1 MVQSKDVSEMIFST
15 LKNEILEL
23 TIKPG
28 QLMTENSLCERFSV
42 SRTPVHVALQRLSD
56 AGLLEMVPYKGVR
69 STLLRFD
76 DVRQTISMRIILEV
90 QAICDFID
98 IDDPFYFED
107 CQHNLRKQE
116 ILLAS
121 EGFTPATFYQLDSK
135 LHQIWFER
143 VRLPKIW
150 DMIQEF
156 EVYYTRFKMLDIVE
170 MHDFQGIY
178 SEHAQLLD
186 LIKNKRKDQVRA
198 LITYHMYGGIRRL
211 FDKLGGELA
220 PYFED
225 SDEMESFIK
234 NIRTFERP

>member
-1 MVQSKDVSEMIFST
+1 MHRRKYNYVS
-15 LKNEILEL
+15 
-23 TIKPG
+23 
-28 QLMTENSLCERFSV
+28 
-42 SRTPVHVALQRLSD
+42 
-56 AGLLEMVPYKGVR
+56 
-69 STLLRFD
+69 
-76 DVRQTISMRIILEV
+76 
-90 QAICDFID
+90 
-98 IDDPFYFED
+98 
-107 CQHNLRKQE
+107 
-116 ILLAS
+116 
-121 EGFTPATFYQLDSK
+121 LDSK